1 MKQTLLSTKA
11 ITALLASAVLLYVL
25 VTTPSPKIILV
36 PFLVCSLSIAGREI
50 ALAFG
55 KEKVAAAFRVL
66 FTVGFLLLLFGF
78 LFAEII
84 YAKEGSYTLIVASI
98 PFWLVGVA
106 MLKRL
111 LQRFKPQ
118 PQPESELQPE
128 PQPQPES
135 QPELAPD
142 GDAEQASGPSSSKR
156 PTVSFPI
163 IMSSLLV
170 GFTLLAG
177 VVILIMG
184 VRDGRF
190 DLMFAGAFFAFGSF
204 TFVLAALKAKGLFD
218 SLKVDVLGAYMG
230 AVIAAFGLGAV
241 VLKYGETL
249 SIAQT
254 VHEFGPWI
262 AIPALMVAVGVIQ
275 FVKCLVRRP

>member
-118 PQPESELQPE
+118 PESESELQPQPE
-128 PQPQPES
+128 PQPG
-135 QPELAPD
+135 LAPD
-142 GDAEQASGPSSSKR
+142 GGAEQAPGPSPSKR

-204 TFVLAALKAKGLFD
+204 TFILAALKAKGLFD

>member
-50 ALAFG
+50 ALTFG

-66 FTVGFLLLLFGF
+66 FNAGFLLLLFGF
-78 LFAEII
+78 LFAEVI

-98 PFWLVGVA
+98 PFWLVGIA
-106 MLKRL
+106 LLKRL

-118 PQPESELQPE
+118 PEPQPELQP
-128 PQPQPES
+128 Q
-135 QPELAPD
+135 LAPD
-142 GDAEQASGPSSSKR
+142 GGAEQAPGPSPSKR

-184 VRDGRF
+184 VRGGRF

-230 AVIAAFGLGAV
+230 AVIAAFGAGAV
-241 VLKYGETL
+241 ILKYGEAL
-249 SIAQT
+249 SLAQA

-262 AIPALMVAVGVIQ
+262 AIPALMVVVGVIQ